1 MGKPAKTRKLDVA
14 VFGGGLAGN
23 TLVRQL
29 LRSAPGIRMAQFE
42 KTGEQDYR
50 VGESTVELASN
61 YLLRRLGLS
70 RYMYEEQLPKNGLRY
85 FFDDPTK
92 STYIEEMSEIGSQSL
107 PYHPSFQIDRGR
119 IDQDL
124 RRMNVEAGAEV
135 HVGAT
140 VQKLAL
146 GEGGAPH
153 RFEVRES
160 GATLAYDAK
169 WVLDAS
175 GRAGL
180 VAKAK
185 GLRVKDVG
193 HRISAVWG
201 RFTGVEDLDDF
212 GSEAFRARIRH
223 TTRVLSTVHFC
234 YAGYWI
240 WFIPIK
246 HGVISVGV
254 VGDPPRDEPGIR
266 TAEGFVEFL
275 NRHRAVRELLPNAK
289 LLDVQSYAQLG
300 YGTTRYFHA
309 DRWGM
314 SGEAAAFA
322 DPLYSPGSD
331 FIALENDFL
340 TDLVVRDLVGGESD
354 EQRAERTEL
363 YDRFMRFRFEAA
375 MLLYRGQYA
384 HLGSQ
389 ELMRLKWDFD
399 LALYYNLWVSAYM
412 QDQHLDLRWLKR
424 ELRQERFVLQA
435 MKNFGALFEKVRT
448 KLVADGNYHR
458 ANLGGFSFGLE
469 FIDCI
474 EEVGKPRTQRQV
486 LARTSDI
493 FNSVYLRCRALLDEG
508 QEAQAMPLT
517 SFMVDRPLA

>member
-29 LRSAPGIRMAQFE
+29 LRSVPGVRMAQFE

-61 YLLRRLGLS
+61 YLIRRLGLS

-85 FFDDPTK
+85 FFDDPSK

-107 PYHPSFQIDRGR
+107 PYHPSFQLDRGR
-119 IDQDL
+119 MDQDL
-124 RRMNVEAGAEV
+124 RRLNVEAGAEV

-153 RFEVRES
+153 RFEIREN
-160 GATLAYDAK
+160 GATQAYEAK
-169 WVLDAS
+169 WLLDAS

-193 HRISAVWG
+193 HKISAVWG

-223 TTRVLSTVHFC
+223 TTRVLSTVHVC

-266 TAEGFVEFL
+266 TAEGFLEFL
-275 NRHRAVRELLPNAK
+275 HRHRAVRELIPNAK
-289 LLDVQSYAQLG
+289 LLDVQSYAQLA

-340 TDLVVRDLVGGESD
+340 TDLIVRDLAGGESD
-354 EQRAERTEL
+354 EKRAERTEL
-363 YDRFMRFRFEAA
+363 YDRFMRFRFDAA
-375 MLLYRGQYA
+375 MLLYRDAYA
-384 HLGSQ
+384 LLGSQ
-389 ELMRLKWDFD
+389 ELMRIKWDFD

-412 QDQHLDLRWLKR
+412 QDLHLDARWLKR

-435 MKNFGALFEKVRT
+435 MKNFAELFGKVRR
-448 KLVADGNYHR
+448 KLEADGTYHR

-469 FIDCI
+469 VIDCI

-486 LARTSDI
+486 LARTSEI
-493 FNSVYLRCRALLDEG
+493 FNSVYLRCRALLDAG
-508 QEAQAMPLT
+508 HEAREMPLT
-517 SFMVDRPLA
+517 SFMVDRPL